1 VLYQGGIMF
10 ERWYTTEEAL
20 KAFEKSEAYQ
30 IQEKQ
35 IARIGELFQSLNE
48 RERELCIEYYK
59 GIAARDEERS
69 RRLDANLVGET
80 EIYEEEQAEIPEIIS
95 QIQRWF
101 TFINDLSE
109 QDQSDYAHRFLDFM
123 HRRNMVV

>member
-1 VLYQGGIMF
+1 MF

>member
-1 VLYQGGIMF
+1 MLYQGGIMF